1 MVLAMIMG
9 LSSCLV
15 SKKNFDAQKDLAS
28 KLESKLNDCEES
40 LKKANEDLTNTKSL
54 LSKSTSDIGDLNN
67 ELITNKKSL
76 DKVKKELD
84 LTQGQY
90 DDLRKRME
98 EMGKSSNSEREKLR
112 IALNE
117 KEKALEER
125 EKRIRDLEDL
135 IKKKEEAVSA
145 LRKKIADALKGFNS
159 SELTVS
165 EKDGK
170 VYVSLSDKLLFKTG
184 SFQVDDKGKSAI
196 VQLSE
201 VLNKQLEIGIVV
213 EGHTDNKAY
222 INPKGDIKNN
232 WDLSVMRAT
241 SVTDILIND
250 GGVDPKRITPSGH
263 AEFFPI
269 ETNDTSE
276 GRAKNRRIEIVL
288 SPDLKEIFRILEGSN

>member
-1 MVLAMIMG
+1 
-9 LSSCLV
+9 
-15 SKKNFDAQKDLAS
+15 
-28 KLESKLNDCEES
+28 
-40 LKKANEDLTNTKSL
+40 
-54 LSKSTSDIGDLNN
+54 
-67 ELITNKKSL
+67 
-76 DKVKKELD
+76 
-84 LTQGQY
+84 
-90 DDLRKRME
+90 
-98 EMGKSSNSEREKLR
+98 LR